1 MTIAEQI
8 RQIMHVEGLSDE
20 LPLILRTRKLK
31 VKREK
36 P

>member
-1 MTIAEQI
+1 MVPLNEDGMFRLFEA
-8 RQIMHVEGLSDE
+8 
-20 LPLILRTRKLK
+20 PLILRTRKLK